1 MRWSVAGRPLTLAA
15 RRGHAANQMLA
26 GCLSA
31 PARAQNPTLRCRARR
46 VGASALQLSPR
57 PKGQRA
63 APGHKAC
70 HRLSRWDGTQ
80 RWDLASAGTSQYPL
94 IRWAQHT
101 NSHRLV
107 GRSLRLWAP
116 ATASKPTTLACRV
129 AKTRR
134 VHKASGDRGDSP
146 GADVPFISALFSPD
160 QFRAFV
166 KRYGPVALGKI
177 HVAVCRGTPVH
188 LTYSWLFARHS
199 GGDRCSCVR
208 WILPLCADGAV
219 DPASA
224 YAGRDDAP
232 IIPAF
237 VVQHRFVPG

>member
-1 MRWSVAGRPLTLAA
+1 MLALERSWSAPNSSRQAWPRCQSDA
-15 RRGHAANQMLA
+15 RRLHVGTGTRSESDPTVSRTTSGCIGAATV
-26 GCLSA
+26 
-31 PARAQNPTLRCRARR
+31 ARTE
-46 VGASALQLSPR
+46 
-57 PKGQRA
+57 K
-63 APGHKAC
+63 C

-188 LTYSWLFARHS
+188 LTYCWLFARHS